1 MVKEFPTTSM
11 VLPSGAAR
19 EKASVAMTVPP
30 PGRFSMTTET
40 PRSRPTCSPRIRAQ
54 ISAVPPAGNG
64 LTSLIVRP
72 LCASAGEASASS
84 TTPAATNK
92 FLIALM
98 APSHI
103 PFLLRSSLGGLAQQ
117 LHDPLRRDRRLG
129 DAHAERL
136 ERILHRRHQGRDR
149 RDGAALAR
157 PLDAERIERA
167 RRLHVQHL
175 DIGRVGRKRQQVVA
189 E

>member
-1 MVKEFPTTSM
+1 MGKEFPTTSM
-11 VLPSGAAR
+11 LLPSGAAR

-72 LCASAGEASASS
+72 LCASAGAASASS
-84 TTPAATNK
+84 MKPAAANK

-103 PFLLRSSLGGLAQQ
+103 PCLLRSSLGGLAEQF
-117 LHDPLRRDRRLG
+117 HDPLRRDRRLG
-129 DAHAERL
+129 DAHPERL
-136 ERILHRRHQGRDR
+136 ERILHRRYQGRDR
-149 RDGAALAR
+149 GNCAALAR
-157 PLDAERIERA
+157 SLEAERVERA

-175 DIGRVGRKRQQVVA
+175 DVGRVGRERQQI
-189 E
+189 